1 MIIVKPEKILDA
13 NVLASNVPENDY
25 PIWAGSDTDINLGDR
40 RMVIETDVHLIYESL
55 IDGNIGNSPLNELT
69 PLTPK
74 WVLVGKNNRWRMFD
88 ELITSVTTQAES
100 ITSTVTDLN
109 LVTAMSFLN
118 MDCTSIRVVGT
129 DIVEG
134 TFYDQ
139 TAKMTSDAGIVDEYE
154 WCWAPIQKVT
164 DYAFTEI
171 PPYYG
176 ATFDITILA
185 PGYNASCGAVVG
197 GYAREYSAIRYG
209 AKVSTVD
216 YSKKEIDQW
225 GNYSFVEGDF
235 SKTLD
240 AEFFVDNDFVDQLQY
255 VFAEF
260 RAIPALYI
268 GSTLFGSS
276 IIWGK
281 YDKYEIVIAYP
292 TQSLVAVELQALI

>member
-1 MIIVKPEKILDA
+1 MIIVKPETISDA
-13 NVLASNVPENDY
+13 NVFASNVPEDDY
-25 PIWAGSDTDINLGDR
+25 PLWNSADATINLGDR
-40 RMVIETDVHLIYESL
+40 RMVLATDVHLIYESL
-55 IDGNIGNSPLNELT
+55 IDANIGNDPLNELT

-88 ELITSVTTQAES
+88 ELITSTTIQSET
-100 ITSTVTDLN
+100 ITCTLTGMN
-109 LVTAMSFLN
+109 LVTALAFLN
-118 MDCTSIRVVGT
+118 MDCTSVHVVGT
-129 DIVEG
+129 DITDGV
-134 TFYDQ
+134 FYDE
-139 TAKMTSDAGIVDEYE
+139 TAQMTSDAGIVDEYE

-164 DYAFTEI
+164 DYAFTDI

-176 ATFDITILA
+176 ATFDITITA
-185 PGYNASCGAVVG
+185 TGYNASCGAVVG

-209 AKVSTVD
+209 AKVSIVD
-216 YSKKEIDQW
+216 YSKKVIDEW
-225 GNYSFVEGDF
+225 GNYSFVEGAF

-268 GSTLFGSS
+268 GSTLFGST

-281 YDKYEIVIAYP
+281 YDKYETVIAYP